1 MNNSTNSAGSL
12 HPDQPDDQGEHPE
25 VTTQCCRAV
34 CWCHDGRWS
43 MPWPEYV
50 AMRFHQAYE
59 ELAPLHGYETRR
71 ASAVPWVDVP
81 EQNRDLMVD
90 VVRRLLAEGVIRG

>member
-25 VTTQCCRAV
+25 V
-34 CWCHDGRWS
+34 